1 MNPRTLSTEDIATIN
16 LLESVTGARAVDVV
30 HSLGSVLFVVKK
42 GDLGKAIGKGGG
54 NIRRITGALGRQVE
68 LIEEPATL
76 DELLA
81 SAFAPARLNGME
93 KNVANDRT
101 EAIVTVDPKS
111 KGLAIGRNG
120 EKIKR
125 ARLLAKRYFDVD
137 EVRIF

>member
-1 MNPRTLSTEDIATIN
+1 MDDIQTIN

-30 HSLGSVLFVVKK
+30 LSLGTVLFVVKK
-42 GDLGKAIGKGGG
+42 GDLGKAIGKGGS
-54 NIRRITGALGRQVE
+54 NIRKITGALGRQVE
-68 LIEEPATL
+68 LIEEPETL

-93 KNVANDRT
+93 KNMANDRT

-137 EVRIF
+137 EVKIF